1 MPPAELPV
9 QPSAQSSA
17 HQPVQPGSS
26 SLGQPDYW
34 WFRARTDLL
43 HVVFGPYLGAPRRTL
58 DVGSADA
65 PSVGWMR
72 GDHPSVTLDLFPDGL
87 VPGEG
92 VCGSAEALPFAD
104 GAFDVVA
111 AFDVVE
117 HCEDDALAVSE
128 LARVLAPG
136 GRMLLSVPAY
146 QWAWSDHDVRAG
158 HHRRYTR
165 RRLERVVA
173 GAGLSIARSTYA
185 FGAVFPLFVAERARR
200 RMQGGAAKHSASRLP
215 AVSPRADKVL
225 MGLSGVD
232 RRLLRKRDLPFGSS
246 IFLAAV
252 KP

>member
-1 MPPAELPV
+1 MDTTL
-9 QPSAQSSA
+9 
-17 HQPVQPGSS
+17 QPGSS
-26 SLGQPDYW
+26 SLRQPDYW
-34 WFRARTDLL
+34 WYRARADLL
-43 HVVFGPYLGAPRRTL
+43 HVVFEPFLGAPRRTL

-72 GDHPSVTLDLFPDGL
+72 GAQPHVTLDLFPDGL

-92 VCGSAEALPFAD
+92 VCGSATALPFGD
-104 GAFDVVA
+104 EAFDVVS

-128 LARVLAPG
+128 LARVLTPG

-165 RRLERVVA
+165 RRLNRLVA
-173 GAGLSIARSTYA
+173 DAGLTISRSTYVFA
-185 FGAVFPLFVAERARR
+185 GVFPLFVAERARR
-200 RMQGGAAKHSASRLP
+200 GLQAPAAPEPGNRLP
-215 AVSPRADKVL
+215 EVSPRTDKIL
-225 MGLSGVD
+225 MGLSGLD
-232 RRLLRKRDLPFGSS
+232 HRLLRKTNLPFGSS

-252 KP
+252 KPGSRAR

>member
-1 MPPAELPV
+1 V
-9 QPSAQSSA
+9 
-17 HQPVQPGSS
+17 
-26 SLGQPDYW
+26 
-34 WFRARTDLL
+34 
-43 HVVFGPYLGAPRRTL
+43 L

-72 GDHPSVTLDLFPDGL
+72 GDHTHVTLDLFPDGL

-92 VCGSAEALPFAD
+92 VCGSATALPFTDA
-104 GAFDVVA
+104 AFDVVS

-165 RRLERVVA
+165 RRLNELVAASGMEVV
-173 GAGLSIARSTYA
+173 RSTYA

-200 RMQGGAAKHSASRLP
+200 RLRRTPPDGASRLP
-215 AVSPRADKVL
+215 EVSPRTDRVL
-225 MGLSGVD
+225 MRLSGLD
-232 RRLLRKRDLPFGSS
+232 RRVLRSRDLPFGSS
-246 IFLAAV
+246 VFLAAV
-252 KP
+252 KPDRR